1 MNKRQLII
9 KTIIKSKGG
18 FTVKS
23 IRKSINL
30 SRSPKKGLSTN
41 YIYRVINALKAR
53 EVVFVQSEKRN
64 KKANNY
70 PIKIYFL
77 NLSLINKLK

>member
-1 MNKRQLII
+1 MEALQLIM

-30 SRSPKKGLSTN
+30 SKSPKKGLSTN

>member
-30 SRSPKKGLSTN
+30 SKSPKRGLSTN

-70 PIKIYFL
+70 PVKIYFL

>member
-30 SRSPKKGLSTN
+30 SKSPKRGLSTN

>member
-30 SRSPKKGLSTN
+30 SKSPKRGLSTN

-53 EVVFVQSEKRN
+53 EVVFIQSEKRN

-70 PIKIYFL
+70 PVKIYFL